1 MSLMFLT
8 QENGSILGPIASVLG
23 VILNWLAEFLNIFGI
38 QNTGITL
45 ILFTFVVNTLMLP
58 LTIKQYKFQKIQ
70 SSLAPELARIQKKY
84 KNKKDEVSMRK
95 QQMETQELYSKYGAN
110 PMAGCLPMLIT
121 LPILFALYRVVY
133 HIPAYVDLFYNQYT
147 DFADKLINIPD
158 IGNVIKNAN
167 IQLSQP
173 LQVGFEQWSNYSAND
188 VVLRNNVVEFLSQLK
203 SADWKT
209 LYDQLGSVIQDPTQ
223 LQTIRTSLETTQ
235 AAAHNMNSFLGL
247 NVVES
252 VMSTGVMSAATI
264 VPILAGGL
272 QFLQTK
278 LMPQSN
284 MDPESPTASTMK
296 TMNYVMPVMS
306 AVFCFMFPIGV
317 GLYWVAGSLYR
328 ILQQIFVN
336 RYMDRMDIDELLKK
350 NIAKQ
355 NKKRAR
361 AGLDPVKF
369 DEVSKTRTKDIETVE
384 TKVKANVKKKKNE
397 PSDYS
402 RSDVSYK
409 AGSIAANANLLG
421 KKNGEKG
428 DK

>member
-1 MSLMFLT
+1 MSLIFLT
-8 QENGSILGPIASVLG
+8 QENGSILGPIAKVLG
-23 VILNWLAEFLNIFGI
+23 VILNWLAEFLNLFGI

-95 QQMETQELYSKYGAN
+95 QQMETQELYQKYGAN

-133 HIPAYVDLFYNQYT
+133 HIPAYVDTFYAEYKG
-147 DFADKLINIPD
+147 FANDLM
-158 IGNVIKNAN
+158 N
-167 IQLSQP
+167 IQGIGGTLSNALKDGHITLSQN
-173 LQVGFEQWSNYSAND
+173 LQVGFDQWASTTD
-188 VVLRNNVVEFLSQLK
+188 TTVLQNNVVEFLSQLK
-203 SADWKT
+203 TSGWEYLKT
-209 LYDQLGSVIQDPTQ
+209 IPDIANNAQYLQHLNETQ
-223 LQTIRTSLETTQ
+223 Q
-235 AAAHNMNSFLGL
+235 AATHMNTFLGL

-252 VMSTGVMSAATI
+252 VMSVGIATPAVI

-278 LMPQSN
+278 LTPQN
-284 MDPESPTASTMK
+284 IDPDSPTASTLQ
-296 TMNYVMPVMS
+296 TMNYVMPLMS
-306 AVFCFMFPIGV
+306 VVFCFMFPIGV
-317 GLYWVAGSLYR
+317 GLYWIAGSVYR
-328 ILQQIFVN
+328 IVQQIFVN
-336 RYMDRMDIDELLKK
+336 RYMDRIDIDDLVKK
-350 NIAKQ
+350 NVEKQ

-361 AGLDPVKF
+361 AGLEPVKF
-369 DEVSKTRTKDIETVE
+369 EEVSKTRTKDIPTVDE
-384 TKVKANVKKKKNE
+384 KVKTKKKA

-409 AGSIAANANLLG
+409 AGSISANANLLR
-421 KKNGEKG
+421 KRNGEKG

>member
-1 MSLMFLT
+1 MSLIFLT
-8 QENGSILGPIASVLG
+8 QENGSILGPIAKVLG

-45 ILFTFVVNTLMLP
+45 ILFTFIVNTLMLP

-95 QQMETQELYSKYGAN
+95 QQMETQELYQKYGAN

-133 HIPAYVDLFYNQYT
+133 HIPAYVDLFYNQYA
-147 DFADKLINIPD
+147 DFADKLISIPD
-158 IGNVIKNAN
+158 IGTVIQNAN

-173 LQVGFEQWSNYSAND
+173 LQVGFENWANYSAND
-188 VVLRNNVVEFLSQLK
+188 IVLKNNVVEFLSQLK

-209 LYDQLGSVIQDPTQ
+209 LSDQLGNVIQNPEQ
-223 LQTIRTSLETTQ
+223 LQVIRTSLETTQ

-252 VMSTGVMSAATI
+252 VMSTGPISPAAI
-264 VPILAGGL
+264 VPLLAGGL
-272 QFLQTK
+272 QFIQTK
-278 LMPQSN
+278 MMPQTDN
-284 MDPESPTASTMK
+284 NPDSPTASTLK
-296 TMNYVMPVMS
+296 TMNYVMPLMS
-306 AVFCFMFPIGV
+306 VVFCFMFPIGV

-328 ILQQIFVN
+328 IVQQLFVN
-336 RYMDRMDIDELLKK
+336 RYMDRINIDDLVKK
-350 NIAKQ
+350 NVEKQ
-355 NKKRAR
+355 NKKRAK
-361 AGLDPVKF
+361 AGLEPLKM
-369 DEVSKTRTKDIETVE
+369 EAVSKARTKDIPTVE
-384 TKVKANVKKKKNE
+384 EKAKASKKKNE

-409 AGSIAANANLLG
+409 AGSISANARLLN